1 MEIFRDFGAPE
12 LLIILVIIVL
22 LFGPGRI
29 GKVAGELGKG
39 IRSFKDGLS
48 GKEDEDK
55 PAEDQTVNAA
65 AKVDAAADD
74 KTVATPKDQQ

>member
-12 LLIILVIIVL
+12 LLIILVIVVL

-48 GKEDEDK
+48 GKEEDK
-55 PAEDQTVNAA
+55 PAEDPTANADV
-65 AKVDAAADD
+65 KTDAAVNDG
-74 KTVATPKDQQ
+74 KVETPKNQ

>member
-1 MEIFRDFGAPE
+1 MGFLHDFGLPE

-39 IRSFKDGLS
+39 IRSFRDGLS
-48 GKEDEDK
+48 GKSEEQKGDEK
-55 PAEDQTVNAA
+55 QPES
-65 AKVDAAADD
+65 
-74 KTVATPKDQQ
+74 PKDEE